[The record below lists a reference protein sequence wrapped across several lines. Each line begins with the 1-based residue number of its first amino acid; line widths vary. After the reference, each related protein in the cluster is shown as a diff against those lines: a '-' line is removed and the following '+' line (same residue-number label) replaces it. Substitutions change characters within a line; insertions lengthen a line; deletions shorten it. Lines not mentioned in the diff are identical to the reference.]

1 MEVNLTPNEIL
12 ENIKQKY
19 YDAKLLNENSRFANS
34 IYLCGYCVELS
45 LKHAITRKLNWSKYN
60 TEGKFRFLKVHD
72 FDLLVALTGDEVRI
86 KRLPYWSIVMMWNEH
101 KRYEDPAKADKR
113 DSDSMIDATKN
124 LVENLCKISL

>member
-1 MEVNLTPNEIL
+1 LTPSEIL

-19 YDAKLLNENSRFANS
+19 YDAKLLSENSRFANS

-45 LKHAITRKLNWSKYN
+45 LKLAITRKLNWSKYN

-72 FDLLVALTGDEVRI
+72 LDLLVALTGDEVRI

-101 KRYEDPAKADKR
+101 KRYEDPAKADKK
-113 DSDSMIDATKN
+113 DSDSMIEATKN
-124 LVENLCKISL
+124 IVEDLCKISL

>member
-1 MEVNLTPNEIL
+1 MTPSEIL

-19 YDAKLLNENSRFANS
+19 YDAKLLNENGRFANS

-45 LKHAITRKLNWSKYN
+45 LKLAITKKLNWLKYN

-101 KRYEDPAKADKR
+101 KRYEDPAKADKK
-113 DSDSMIDATKN
+113 DSDSMIEATKN
-124 LVENLCKISL
+124 IMEDLCKISL

>member
-1 MEVNLTPNEIL
+1 MTPSEIL

-19 YDAKLLNENSRFANS
+19 YDAKLLSENSRFANS

-45 LKHAITRKLNWSKYN
+45 LKLAITRKLNWSKYN

-72 FDLLVALTGDEVRI
+72 LDLLVALTGDEVRI

-101 KRYEDPAKADKR
+101 KRYEDPAKADKK
-113 DSDSMIDATKN
+113 DSDSMIEATKN
-124 LVENLCKISL
+124 IVEDLCKISL